1 MSEWI
6 PCKDRLPEEGVYLVT
21 GQIERDWYLS
31 EPLITMAGFDDEF
44 GWTANGGSSMTVKA
58 WQPLPE
64 LYKGD

>member
-6 PCKDRLPEEGVYLVT
+6 PCKERLPEEGVYLVT
-21 GQIERDWYLS
+21 GQTERDWYLS
-31 EPLITMAGFDDEF
+31 EPLVTIASFSKEF
-44 GWTANGGSSMTVKA
+44 GWQKDGYSITVQA